1 MTTQLIFFRLKKE
14 DQKIKGKIIR
24 YIRNLFEQEEQDH

>member
-1 MTTQLIFFRLKKE
+1 MATQLTFFRLKKG
-14 DQKIKGKIIR
+14 DKKIKDKIIR

>member
-14 DQKIKGKIIR
+14 DKKIKGKIIR